1 MLCVGRIRHLKGA
14 QQKVE
19 YLWAKYTHRY
29 CWLQDEQSNKN
40 AISIDMN
47 RLRIMLFKALPCAST
62 SVTFGLS
69 HHVLSVRLY
78 VAQYGADTNNVAE
91 HGRDLCG
98 SARNIMPVSIEFAE
112 QLHHH

>member
-1 MLCVGRIRHLKGA
+1 
-14 QQKVE
+14 
-19 YLWAKYTHRY
+19 
-29 CWLQDEQSNKN
+29 
-40 AISIDMN
+40 
-47 RLRIMLFKALPCAST
+47 MLFKALPCAST

-91 HGRDLCG
+91 HGRYLCG
-98 SARNIMPVSIEFAE
+98 GAGHIMPVSIEFAE